1 MARRPIYVRCTRG
14 FTQEAFLRRILEVI
28 RAIAFHR
35 TGGGAAARVYRE
47 SPPVRCRMS
56 FRARYDKRSKPAQSH
71 SARLFRTDTASGQEP
86 AAAAEARRKSPMRGR
101 KCQTSINAP
110 IVVPSALVY
119 APGRRAA
126 SRAGTHLAPHQGR
139 TISRRPRRRCSDDRE
154 RCPAACQPAHTR
166 PREPPAERGGTNRT
180 PLRAICLRR

>member
-1 MARRPIYVRCTRG
+1 MS
-14 FTQEAFLRRILEVI
+14 
-28 RAIAFHR
+28 AIAFHR
-35 TGGGAAARVYRE
+35 TVGPPHAR
-47 SPPVRCRMS
+47 STGSLLRCGV
-56 FRARYDKRSKPAQSH
+56 ARPSALAMISDPSRH

-86 AAAAEARRKSPMRGR
+86 AAAAEAQRKSPMRGR